1 MKWERREK
9 VTRWSPTLLTWSW
22 QRGTGRS
29 RRRRRGCSS
38 GAVRCLFRFWWG
50 ASWSQIWANIWSSCP
65 ACCQS
70 WALWPYL
77 WSVFSRRSRHL
88 FAFSKISE
96 KQTRQVSIDEWI
108 SARKVTSWST
118 LLDPTRA
125 AGTQEETQTSDGWF
139 LTLTRLN
146 SSDWNLLILFV
157 FFLIILVLF
166 KGCTAI
172 ILYLIHNRSLN
183 PLLKPFLISFGKFR
197 CSHFSPHLS

>member
-1 MKWERREK
+1 MSFSFLMSIFLKPDLSMCL
-9 VTRWSPTLLTWSW
+9 VFLSCLLPTLGSRTLPLKRLLTAESTPLCFL
-22 QRGTGRS
+22 QDLCTK
-29 RRRRRGCSS
+29 
-38 GAVRCLFRFWWG
+38 
-50 ASWSQIWANIWSSCP
+50 ANTPLDNLTCD
-65 ACCQS
+65 
-70 WALWPYL
+70 
-77 WSVFSRRSRHL
+77 R
-88 FAFSKISE
+88 
-96 KQTRQVSIDEWI
+96 
-108 SARKVTSWST
+108 ARKVCQPALMSQREQ
-118 LLDPTRA
+118 TRF
-125 AGTQEETQTSDGWF
+125 QEATRMRDGWF